1 MYRVVVTIDGE
12 PKYGTKEFI
21 QQAVS
26 KELGIPEFKVQVED
40 PFPDHG
46 IPPVEDDKVQDSFP
60 GHGACLP

>member
-1 MYRVVVTIDGE
+1 MYSVVVTIDGE

-40 PFPDHG
+40 LSPDHG
-46 IPPVEDDKVQDSFP
+46 TPPAEDDKAQY
-60 GHGACLP
+60 ANQ